1 MTIAL
6 SAEYDQISWFGRGPN
21 ATYSD
26 RKLEPVG
33 LYKSSVDEQW
43 VDYSR
48 PQENGNKV
56 DMRWMSLLNT
66 KGHGLKFVADKNL
79 LSGGAK
85 FYSTEAI
92 EKAKYSFEL
101 ERSSNVIVNL
111 DHAQLG
117 IGGNNSWGA
126 IALPP
131 YQLKHKVY
139 SYNFTIHPIK

>member
-6 SAEYDQISWFGRGPN
+6 PAEYDQISWFGRGPN

-26 RKLEPVG
+26 RKLEHVG

-66 KGHGLKFVADKNL
+66 KGHGLKFLADQNF

-92 EKAKYSFEL
+92 ENAKYSFEL
-101 ERSSNVIVNL
+101 ERSPNVIVNL

-117 IGGNNSWGA
+117 VGGNDSWGS
-126 IALPP
+126 IALKP
-131 YQLKHKVY
+131 YQIKKQKY
-139 SYNFTIHPIK
+139 SYSFIISPIQ